1 MKKQCPECPTMFG
14 PKPYP
19 DCNGLNMS
27 AWNSQ
32 TYCSKSCSSAANARQ
47 QGHMVKVRERHRR
60 MCRSRLAAA
69 VKLFLYTNPKRVDI
83 TGNMN

>member
-19 DCNGLNMS
+19 DCNGLNWS

-32 TYCSKSCSSAANARQ
+32 TYCSKSCSSAANARH
-47 QGHMVKVRERHRR
+47 QGRMVTVRERYKR
-60 MCRSRLAAA
+60 MCRARLAAA
-69 VKLFLYTNPKRVDI
+69 FNKFVYC
-83 TGNMN
+83 G